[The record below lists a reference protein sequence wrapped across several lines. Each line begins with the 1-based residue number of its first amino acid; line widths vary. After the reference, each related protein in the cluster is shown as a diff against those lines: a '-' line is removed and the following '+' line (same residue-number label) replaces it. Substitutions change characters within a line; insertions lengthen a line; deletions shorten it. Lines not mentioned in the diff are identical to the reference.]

1 MARRFDPPVRPES
14 LAPAGDVR
22 SSTGSGRGEQAEP
35 RDRSVSINLLQS
47 LRPSQWTKNCV
58 VFAGLIFAE
67 RLRDPGAVLRAT
79 GAFAIFCI
87 LSGVVYL
94 FNDIRDRDADRRHPI
109 KSRRPIASG
118 QLAVSTAAAAAVGL
132 CVVALAA
139 SFRLDPRFGLV
150 ATIYVL
156 LNGLYSISLKHIVI
170 LDALT
175 IALGFVLR
183 AAGGAV
189 AIDVA
194 FSHWLLLITLLGAMF
209 LALGKRRAELVELA
223 GGAQG
228 HRRILAEYS
237 PHLLDQMIG
246 VLTSSTLLA
255 YAFYTISPD
264 TVQKFGTEQ
273 LIFTVPFILYGIFRY
288 LYLVHQRAGGGN
300 PSELLVTDRPLL
312 ICGALWVVAVIVIVY
327 RPWK

>member
-14 LAPAGDVR
+14 LAPGGDVR
-22 SSTGSGRGEQAEP
+22 PSTGSGSATGSAHGEQAELRARP
-35 RDRSVSINLLQS
+35 VLLNLLLS
-47 LRPSQWTKNCV
+47 LRPNQWTKNCV

-67 RLRDPGAVLRAT
+67 KLRDPGAILRAS
-79 GAFAIFCI
+79 GAFAVFCI

-118 QLAVSTAAAAAVGL
+118 QLAVSTAFAAGVGL
-132 CVVALAA
+132 LLVALTAA
-139 SFRLDPRFGLV
+139 FRLDARFGLV
-150 ATIYVL
+150 AAIYIL
-156 LNGLYSISLKHIVI
+156 LMGLYSISLKHIVI

-175 IALGFVLR
+175 IAVGFVLR
-183 AAGGAV
+183 AIGGAV

-209 LALGKRRAELVELA
+209 LALSKRRAELVALA
-223 GGAQG
+223 AGAQG

-312 ICGALWVVAVIVIVY
+312 ICG
-327 RPWK
+327 